1 MLQIHARILER
12 EKEREQMTWQQQ
24 LHHFSKS
31 KSVSEPS
38 DDNPDLLTPAMKEV
52 IQMRQDRV
60 SIEIDTPI
68 TPEPSDLSSQ
78 SDDSESG
85 LSSHEEYSPKR
96 SPVKKRSAKAKT
108 ATRAKRIAKTKQML
122 QIPPD
127 ATVDSSTK
135 NVKQTK

>member
-1 MLQIHARILER
+1 MG
-12 EKEREQMTWQQQ
+12 
-24 LHHFSKS
+24 

-68 TPEPSDLSSQ
+68 TPGPSDLSSQ

-85 LSSHEEYSPKR
+85 SDLSSHEEYSPKR
-96 SPVKKRSAKAKT
+96 SAVKKRPAKAKK
-108 ATRAKRIAKTKQML
+108 ATRAQRIAKTKQML

-127 ATVDSSTK
+127 AAV
-135 NVKQTK
+135 NRG

>member
-1 MLQIHARILER
+1 
-12 EKEREQMTWQQQ
+12 MTWQQQ

-31 KSVSEPS
+31 NKSASQSP
-38 DDNPDLLTPAMKEV
+38 DHNPDLLTPAMKEV

-78 SDDSESG
+78 SDDSESD

-96 SPVKKRSAKAKT
+96 SPVKKRSPKAKAQIGLKELP
-108 ATRAKRIAKTKQML
+108 KQ
-122 QIPPD
+122 
-127 ATVDSSTK
+127 SK
-135 NVKQTK
+135 C